1 MLTFPAWLFVAA
13 RTKQLSSQNVDERHR
28 QALAIHFNISDH
40 VGPKAAQVVQMV
52 RFGTISDQF
61 GPKAAQVLEMVR
73 PGIVSDQ
80 SRLTLTVRSLL
91 YLFRA

>member
-1 MLTFPAWLFVAA
+1 
-13 RTKQLSSQNVDERHR
+13 
-28 QALAIHFNISDH
+28 
-40 VGPKAAQVVQMV
+40 MV

-61 GPKAAQVLEMVR
+61 GPKAAQVVEMVR
-73 PGIVSDQ
+73 FGIVSDQ

>member
-1 MLTFPAWLFVAA
+1 M
-13 RTKQLSSQNVDERHR
+13 
-28 QALAIHFNISDH
+28 I
-40 VGPKAAQVVQMV
+40 

-61 GPKAAQVLEMVR
+61 GPKAAQVVQMLRFGTISDQFGPKAAQVVEMVR
-73 PGIVSDQ
+73 FGIVSDQ

>member
-1 MLTFPAWLFVAA
+1 ML
-13 RTKQLSSQNVDERHR
+13 
-28 QALAIHFNISDH
+28 
-40 VGPKAAQVVQMV
+40 

-61 GPKAAQVLEMVR
+61 GPKAAQVVQMLRFGTISDQFGPKAAQVVQMLHFGTISDQFGPKTAQV
-73 PGIVSDQ
+73 GIVSDQ